1 MPEKVLITRKI
12 PDAGLQL
19 LEGFD
24 ITILSESPPERG
36 ELLEAVRGA
45 AGIFSTVTE
54 TVDAEL
60 MDAAGDDLKVVAN
73 MAVGYDNVDLGDASE
88 RGVIV
93 TNTPEVLNETTADTA
108 FMLLLAAARRLGE
121 AERLLRS
128 GGWEAWGPMQLTGP
142 DVWGKTLGVVGFG
155 RIGQA
160 VARRARGFDMD
171 LVYHDQ
177 YQNEE
182 AERELGARYLGLD
195 ELLQKSDFVSI
206 HTPLTPETTHL
217 IGAEELGLMQPTAV
231 LVNSSRGP
239 VVDEAAL
246 ADALKG
252 GSIFAAGLDVYEEE
266 PEVHPKLLGLENVV
280 LAPHI
285 GSASIETRDK
295 MAVLAAEN
303 LLDVG
308 AGDGLIAF
316 GALDLVGETGRIVF
330 SDISQDLLDYSR
342 RLAEETDVVDRCEFL
357 LAPADDLSALG
368 DASVDVV
375 TTRSVLIYVKD
386 KRRAFGEFYRV
397 LKPGGRLS
405 IFEPINRFNTV
416 NWSAESGVYMG
427 HDVTPVKDLA
437 VRVQA
442 IYERIQPRETDP
454 MRDFDERDLLAHAE
468 TAGFGEVHLE
478 YEANITRDNL
488 YLSAD
493 RSWETLLKTSGNP
506 RIPTL
511 EEAMNEALTAREIER
526 FTAHLRPLVE
536 RNEGKGMSAHAF
548 LLATK

>member
-12 PDAGLQL
+12 PDTGLQL
-19 LEGFD
+19 LEDFD
-24 ITILSESPPERG
+24 ITVLAESPPERG

-45 AGIFSTVTE
+45 AGILSTVTE

-60 MDAAGDDLKVVAN
+60 LDAAGDELKVVAN
-73 MAVGYDNVDLGDASE
+73 MAVGYDNVDLGAATE
-88 RGVIV
+88 RGVVV

-142 DVWGKTLGVVGFG
+142 DVWGQTLGVVGYG

-160 VARRARGFDMD
+160 VARRARGFEMD

-182 AERELGARYLGLD
+182 AERELGARYLELHD
-195 ELLQKSDFVSI
+195 LLQKSDFVSI

-217 IGAEELGLMQPTAV
+217 IGAEELDLMQPTAV

-246 ADALKG
+246 ADALEE

-295 MAVLAAEN
+295 MATLAAEN
-303 LLDVG
+303 LAAVLRG
-308 AGDGLIAF
+308 EEPKT
-316 GALDLVGETGRIVF
+316 LVDT
-330 SDISQDLLDYSR
+330 
-342 RLAEETDVVDRCEFL
+342 
-357 LAPADDLSALG
+357 
-368 DASVDVV
+368 
-375 TTRSVLIYVKD
+375 
-386 KRRAFGEFYRV
+386 
-397 LKPGGRLS
+397 
-405 IFEPINRFNTV
+405 
-416 NWSAESGVYMG
+416 
-427 HDVTPVKDLA
+427 
-437 VRVQA
+437 
-442 IYERIQPRETDP
+442 
-454 MRDFDERDLLAHAE
+454 
-468 TAGFGEVHLE
+468 
-478 YEANITRDNL
+478 
-488 YLSAD
+488 
-493 RSWETLLKTSGNP
+493 
-506 RIPTL
+506 
-511 EEAMNEALTAREIER
+511 
-526 FTAHLRPLVE
+526 
-536 RNEGKGMSAHAF
+536 
-548 LLATK
+548 